1 MTILKK
7 TVIPL
12 GRPLFIPK
20 DDNLT
25 VDDLEIETSGA
36 FRVIDKPDYIIVK
49 NDECCRGIEVTIN
62 RKDI

>member
-1 MTILKK
+1 MTVLKK

-25 VDDLEIETSGA
+25 VDDLEIEASGA
-36 FRVIDKPDYIIVK
+36 FRVIDKPDCIIVK

-62 RKDI
+62 RKG